1 MVDYQRVGYGIPR
14 VDSWSKA
21 MGLAKF
27 TSDIFLP
34 NMLHGKIFR
43 SSHPHA
49 RILNIDTKKA
59 ERLRGVKGII
69 TGRDTP
75 GEKYGILP
83 EKRDQYLLAM
93 DKVRYIGEEVAAVAA
108 VDEETALEALELI
121 QVDYEPLQPVF
132 NPIEA
137 LKGGAPQIHE
147 HAPNNISIK
156 VLIEHGDMVKG
167 FQESARV
174 VNEHFETAT
183 LSHCQLEPYVSLA
196 SYDRASEKLMMWM
209 PHQSPFVKQKGLS
222 NTLKIPLSKIRILKS
237 CIGGAFGGRSELSP
251 ADFCAAL
258 LSMKS
263 GRPVKIQYLRE
274 ETFSCTRQK
283 HPWIIDIEMGAKE
296 DGTLCGVKIGI
307 IADGGAYNS
316 TGHIAISIP
325 YAMLESTYQ
334 IPNVCYKAIRAYT
347 NNPIRGA
354 MKGHGVQ
361 QLFFAMECSLDMLA
375 EELGLD
381 PLEIRLKNIVQEG
394 EKLNSGSRL
403 TSCGLRDCLIRS
415 AESGQLKSKLRTQ
428 EKGHGVGMGCCSMI
442 NGYNMGFRTGS
453 NAYIKFNEEGEAT
466 LFTGTTDNG
475 QGNDSMMAQIAA
487 EELGLD
493 IQDITLISAD
503 TDLSPLDPG
512 SYSMGTTFVSANA
525 VKAAALD
532 AKKQLIE
539 RAAEALEGASLD
551 IELRNKSAFVKG
563 SPTKTIP
570 IKTLV
575 KIACQDGKPLFGIGH
590 FHPDLDFKGGWIAS
604 GDQRGQLTGAYSFGA
619 AVAEVEVDRETGVVR
634 VLKVTAAQDCG
645 FAINPIA
652 VEGQIE
658 GSILFSLGQS
668 LSEELMMNK
677 GQVLN
682 ASFLDYK
689 FPVTMDMPDI
699 SSIIIE
705 SKDPNGPYGAKEAAE
720 ALGPAIIPAIA
731 NAIANATGI
740 RVKSLPMTPEKMMK
754 LFKDRD

>member
-1 MVDYQRVGYGIPR
+1 MADYRWVGYGVPR
-14 VDSWSKA
+14 VDSLSKA
-21 MGLAKF
+21 MGSGKF
-27 TSDIFLP
+27 TNDIFLP
-34 NMLHGKIFR
+34 NMLYGKILR
-43 SSHPHA
+43 SSYPHA
-49 RILNIDTKKA
+49 RLLNIDTKKA

-75 GEKYGILP
+75 GEKYGVLP
-83 EKRDQYLLAM
+83 DKRDQYLLAM

-121 QVDYEPLQPVF
+121 KVDYEPLQPVF
-132 NPIEA
+132 DPVEA
-137 LKGGAPQIHE
+137 LKESAPQIHE

-156 VLIEHGDMVKG
+156 VLIEHGDMIKG
-167 FQESARV
+167 IKESDRV

-196 SYDRASEKLMMWM
+196 SYDRASERLMMWM

-222 NTLKIPLSKIRILKS
+222 NTLKIPLSKIKILKC
-237 CIGGAFGGRSELSP
+237 CIGGAFGGRSEISP

-263 GRPVKIQYLRE
+263 GRPVKIQYHRE
-274 ETFSCTRQK
+274 ETFICTRQK

-325 YAMLESTYQ
+325 YAMLESTYR
-334 IPNVCYKAIRAYT
+334 IPNIRYEAIRAYT

-361 QLFFAMECSLDMLA
+361 QLFFSVECSLDMLA
-375 EELGLD
+375 KEIGLD

-403 TSCGLRDCLIRS
+403 TSCGLRDCLIQS
-415 AESGQLKSKLRTQ
+415 AESGQFKSTLRTHR
-428 EKGHGVGMGCCSMI
+428 KGHGVGIGCCSMI

-453 NAYIKFNEEGEAT
+453 TAYIKFNEEGEVT

-475 QGNDSMMAQIAA
+475 QGNDSMMVQIAA
-487 EELGLD
+487 EELGLKMAD
-493 IQDITLISAD
+493 INLISAD
-503 TDLSPLDPG
+503 TDLTPLDPG
-512 SYSMGTTFVSANA
+512 SYSMSSTFVSANA
-525 VKAAALD
+525 VRAAALD
-532 AKKQLIE
+532 ARRQIADLAGE
-539 RAAEALEGASLD
+539 TLEGSPID
-551 IELRNKSAFVKG
+551 IELRDKVAFVKG
-563 SPTKTIP
+563 SPTKAIP
-570 IKTLV
+570 IRNLIRRSYQKGNPV
-575 KIACQDGKPLFGIGH
+575 FGAGH
-590 FHPDLDFKGGWIAS
+590 FHPDLNFKGGWIAS
-604 GDQRGQLTGAYSFGA
+604 GDQRGQLTGTYSFGA

-658 GSILFSLGQS
+658 GSVLFSLGQS
-668 LSEELMMNK
+668 SSEELMMNK

-689 FPVTMDMPDI
+689 FPVTLDMPDI
-699 SSIIIE
+699 RSIIIE
-705 SKDPNGPYGAKEAAE
+705 SKDPHGPYGAKEAAE

-754 LFKDRD
+754 LFKDKD